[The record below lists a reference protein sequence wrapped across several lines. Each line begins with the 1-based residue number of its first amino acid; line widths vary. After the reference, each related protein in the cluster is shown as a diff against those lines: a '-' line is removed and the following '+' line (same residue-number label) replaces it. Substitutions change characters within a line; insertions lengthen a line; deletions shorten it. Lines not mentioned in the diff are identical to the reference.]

1 MSAPTYT
8 SYSQIT
14 TYAECG
20 EKYRLTRIVGMEEG
34 QAWWN
39 AGGTAVHTA
48 TERLDNKWWEA
59 GCDTS
64 VLQTIA
70 QGDFQEEFNKA
81 LDEEIEGWDLSDE
94 SIRSSRGQKEAWWRE
109 NGPGMVKNYYDWL
122 VSRDWTIWTSM
133 DGNPGIEYHLTT
145 LHNDSDEESRVKSYI
160 DRIFVTRNR
169 NLIIADLKTGAR
181 KPSSDLQLGMYRAGL
196 QVQEG
201 VNANLG
207 CYLMVRKPIVD
218 LDAAA
223 YMRDLQSY
231 TPEHVERYVRTLR
244 RGIKN
249 EVFMPNTNSFC
260 GTCGGRS
267 FARHKTQQS
276 TRKVTSK
283 YDNQST
289 RGDEDASTSKPPQ
302 VL

>member
-1 MSAPTYT
+1 MYT
-8 SYSQIT
+8 SYSQLT

-20 EKYRLTRIVGMEEG
+20 EKYRLTRIKKHVEAD
-34 QAWWN
+34 AWWN
-39 AGGTAVHTA
+39 AGGHAVHTA
-48 TERLDNKWWEA
+48 TERLDMKWWEA

-70 QGDFQEEFNKA
+70 MGDHAKAFNDA
-81 LDEEIEGWDLSDE
+81 LDEEISEWDTNDD
-94 SIRSSRGQKEAWWRE
+94 SIRASRNQREAWWRE

-122 VSRDWTIWTSM
+122 ESMDWTIWTST

-145 LHNDSDEESRVKSYI
+145 LLNASDEESRVKSYI

-169 NLIIADLKTGAR
+169 SLIIADLKTGAR
-181 KPSSDLQLGMYRAGL
+181 KPSSTLQLGMYRAGL

-201 VNANLG
+201 VNADLG
-207 CYLMVRKPIVD
+207 CYLMVRKSIAD

-231 TPEHVERYVRTLR
+231 TPEHVERYVQTLR

-260 GTCGGRS
+260 GTCGVAQFCWAQNSAVNEEGN
-267 FARHKTQQS
+267 K
-276 TRKVTSK
+276 
-283 YDNQST
+283 
-289 RGDEDASTSKPPQ
+289 
-302 VL
+302 